1 MTGAKASEPE
11 VSDFDVSGKVEEH
24 VFWLEITMHD
34 TLGVDIG
41 DAGYELVEQV
51 PYVKRDLVCV
61 KRDLVCVK
69 GDLVCVKRDLAEQ
82 VPEPLW
88 RAREV
93 FVHDDIVQGL
103 FAVLHLY
110 VQDLHLCIALAVL
123 VYISVLKTRFSS
135 TNYY

>member
-1 MTGAKASEPE
+1 
-11 VSDFDVSGKVEEH
+11 
-24 VFWLEITMHD
+24 MHN

-41 DAGYELVEQV
+41 DAGYELVEKV

-61 KRDLVCVK
+61 KRDLEFF
-69 GDLVCVKRDLAEQ
+69 KRDLAEK
-82 VPEPLW
+82 VPEPLR

-123 VYISVLKTRFSS
+123 VYI
-135 TNYY
+135 